1 MLTAADIPF
10 GCTISAVFEQ
20 KGDSGQMQ
28 NTIEILL
35 KEYEVG
41 RVSRRAFV
49 QSLAALV
56 AAPALDSAQSKNSF
70 FHAINLNHVTV
81 ATNDLNR
88 TKDFYE
94 RVFGI
99 PAFGRDE
106 NGLFLRV
113 GERCIGVD
121 LARNA
126 KESVGI
132 DHFCIGIKGLDA
144 AKARQT
150 LAAQS
155 IETFTELGVGVYF
168 RDPDG
173 NKVQVSS
180 PNYPD

>member
-1 MLTAADIPF
+1 MRD
-10 GCTISAVFEQ
+10 
-20 KGDSGQMQ
+20 K
-28 NTIEILL
+28 IEILL

-41 RVSRRAFV
+41 QVSRRVFV

-56 AAPALDSAQSKNSF
+56 TAPTSPLAQTQKPIF
-70 FHAINLNHVTV
+70 RTINLNHVAL

-88 TKDFYE
+88 TQEFYQ
-94 RVFGI
+94 RVFGM

-121 LARNA
+121 LASKA
-126 KESVGI
+126 KENIGI
-132 DHFCIGIKGLDA
+132 DHFCIGIEGFDRER
-144 AKARQT
+144 ARKT

-155 IETFTELGVGVYF
+155 IETFTELGTGVFF

-173 NKVQVSS
+173 NKVQVSA